1 MKLNTFFNLLFL
13 LILQTGFSQVAY
25 FDRDLNE
32 ISKDVFL
39 TKLKTDQYQSIS
51 LQSDTIQS
59 YKLRRKEIF
68 GKLDSLT
75 NSQLR
80 MSLFR
85 FYKVDTA
92 KTLFIHYMDT
102 LTVVANMP
110 LHDTLIV
117 KVKTDKQGAIK
128 TSHQHRISFE
138 TEKKNLL
145 KEVRLFEKFQDARF
159 LHLVNVFNDYPVMV
173 AHHKMM
179 KDQNLLYRKVF
190 SDGIKPY
197 VNIILYKD
205 GTFLMTTYQMT
216 VFQIRK
222 RLKQNKFDKEKSK
235 WKP

>member
-1 MKLNTFFNLLFL
+1 MKLNTFFNLLFI

-25 FDRDLNE
+25 FDWDLNE

-39 TKLKTDQYQSIS
+39 TKLQTDQYQSIN

-59 YKLRRKEIF
+59 YKLRRKEVF
-68 GKLDSLT
+68 GQLDSLT

-80 MSLFR
+80 MSLFK
-85 FYKVDTA
+85 FYKVDTT

-102 LTVVANMP
+102 LPVVANMP

-117 KVKTDKQGAIK
+117 KVKTDKQGATK
-128 TSHQHRISFE
+128 TSHQHLISFE
-138 TEKKNLL
+138 TEKKGLL
-145 KEVRLFEKFQDARF
+145 KEVRSFEKFQNVRF

-190 SDGIKPY
+190 SDGLKPY
-197 VNIILYKD
+197 ANIILYKD

-216 VFQIRK
+216 SFQIRK